1 MARCIAFDKATAQA
15 VSRNLHLI
23 TICDP
28 EADPVQSALHS
39 NAPSSL
45 LAVPAEDGKRVL
57 VARFQR
63 RHSLSTPVGSN
74 DPVAFETS
82 GFLGLGDQPVFIPQ
96 AQAARKWWQKILE

>member
-15 VSRNLHLI
+15 VSRNLHLL

-39 NAPSSL
+39 NSPTSL
-45 LAVPAEDGKRVL
+45 LAAPAEDGKRVL

-63 RHSLSTPVGSN
+63 RRSLLTPAGSN
-74 DPVAFETS
+74 EPVAFETS
-82 GFLGLGDQPVFIPQ
+82 GFLGLGDQPVYIPE

>member
-28 EADPVQSALHS
+28 EADPVQSALQS
-39 NAPSSL
+39 NAPTSL

-63 RHSLSTPVGSN
+63 RRSLSTPVGSN

-82 GFLGLGDQPVFIPQ
+82 GFLGLGDQPVFIPE

>member
-1 MARCIAFDKATAQA
+1 MARCIAFDKTTAQA
-15 VSRNLHLI
+15 VSRNLHVL

-39 NAPSSL
+39 NSQTSL
-45 LAVPAEDGKRVL
+45 LAIPAEDGKRVL

-63 RHSLSTPVGSN
+63 RRSLFTPADGN
-74 DPVAFETS
+74 EPVAFETS
-82 GFLGLGDQPVFIPQ
+82 GFLGLGDQPVYIPE